1 MWCRILNGGEKNDF
15 FQGPKDQERAE
26 AQGNTRSPLQL
37 EGTDRPTKGNDRSGP
52 LQLSGTTVPA
62 LSYSHAFSS
71 SHGTTGPKS
80 RPTFAIFSCTLCNT
94 VHFQYSLDV
103 EFYVD

>member
-1 MWCRILNGGEKNDF
+1 MGVKRMIF

-52 LQLSGTTVPA
+52 LQLSGTTVPSPF
-62 LSYSHAFSS
+62 LFSRHFLLTRNDRS
-71 SHGTTGPKS
+71 QVNEETNFCYISVHV
-80 RPTFAIFSCTLCNT
+80 FSTLCNK
-94 VHFQYSLDV
+94 VH
-103 EFYVD
+103 